1 MRIAAALRADW
12 RSDAACGRLGGVKTH
27 QIVPEASGAAK
38 RRPLRQ
44 AQHACAGMTLIEV
57 LMAVFILGVSI
68 AGLMAAISQCATSFS
83 IARRTQA
90 LQSVLDQAEIIHP
103 MLFDK
108 EPVDE
113 LAVAED
119 SGIVDGYTFTREC
132 EEDEDE
138 DGLYVVTST
147 VRSMAGGWGSSLT
160 VVRYIYCAETR
171 KK

>member
-1 MRIAAALRADW
+1 
-12 RSDAACGRLGGVKTH
+12 
-27 QIVPEASGAAK
+27 
-38 RRPLRQ
+38 
-44 AQHACAGMTLIEV
+44 MTLIEV

-68 AGLMAAISQCATSFS
+68 AGLMGAISQCASSFS
-83 IARRTQA
+83 VARRSQA
-90 LQSVLDQAEIIHP
+90 LHAVFDQAEIVHP

-119 SGIVDGYTFTREC
+119 SGIVDGYTFSREC

-147 VRSMAGGWGSSLT
+147 VRAKDGGWGGSLK
-160 VVRYIYCAETR
+160 VVPYVYCAETR

>member
-1 MRIAAALRADW
+1 
-12 RSDAACGRLGGVKTH
+12 
-27 QIVPEASGAAK
+27 
-38 RRPLRQ
+38 
-44 AQHACAGMTLIEV
+44 MTLIEV
-57 LMAVFILGVSI
+57 LIAVFILGVSV
-68 AGLMAAISQCATSFS
+68 AGLMTAISQCASSFS

-90 LQSVLDQAEIIHP
+90 LHSVLDLAEIVHP

-119 SGIVDGYTFTREC
+119 AGIADGYTFAREC

-138 DGLYVVTST
+138 DGLYAVTST
-147 VRSMAGGWGSSLT
+147 VRAKGGGWGSTLR
-160 VVRYIYCAETR
+160 VVQYVYCAETR

>member
-1 MRIAAALRADW
+1 MDVVGPLSTPAGRRA
-12 RSDAACGRLGGVKTH
+12 R
-27 QIVPEASGAAK
+27 
-38 RRPLRQ
+38 
-44 AQHACAGMTLIEV
+44 AGMTLIEV

-68 AGLMAAISQCATSFS
+68 AGLLAAISQCATSFS

-90 LQSVLDQAEIIHP
+90 LHSVFDQAEIIHP
-103 MLFDK
+103 MLYDK

-147 VRSMAGGWGSSLT
+147 VRAKGGGWGSTLK

>member
-1 MRIAAALRADW
+1 MEEEVAPPQLSRNSLTGLENGIAQYLRVFPFYGGGRPGEKRD
-12 RSDAACGRLGGVKTH
+12 RSY
-27 QIVPEASGAAK
+27 
-38 RRPLRQ
+38 
-44 AQHACAGMTLIEV
+44 
-57 LMAVFILGVSI
+57 SI

-90 LQSVLDQAEIIHP
+90 LHSVLDQAEIIHP

-113 LAVAED
+113 LAVSED

-147 VRSMAGGWGSSLT
+147 VRSTAGGWGSTLT